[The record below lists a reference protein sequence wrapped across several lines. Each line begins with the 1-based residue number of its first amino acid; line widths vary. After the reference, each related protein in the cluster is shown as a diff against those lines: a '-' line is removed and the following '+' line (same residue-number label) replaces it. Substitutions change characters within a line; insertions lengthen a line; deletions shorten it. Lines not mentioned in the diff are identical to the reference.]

1 MEKRHKPFGVYEK
14 VLKRPFDA
22 ILSFIALLVLS
33 PIVII
38 ISILVR
44 IKLGAPILFTQN
56 RPGKNEKVFKLYK
69 FRTMTDKRD
78 SNGNLLPDAERLTS
92 FGSLLRKTSLDEL
105 PELFNILRGDMSIVG
120 PRPLLARYLP
130 YYTEEER
137 ARHTVRPGLTGL
149 AQINGRNMVKWEH
162 RLAFD
167 IQYVNRITFWGDVK
181 IILKT
186 VGKVFKHEDI
196 AVDTDTVESYLDVE
210 RAGRM

>member
-120 PRPLLARYLP
+120 PRPLLVRYLP